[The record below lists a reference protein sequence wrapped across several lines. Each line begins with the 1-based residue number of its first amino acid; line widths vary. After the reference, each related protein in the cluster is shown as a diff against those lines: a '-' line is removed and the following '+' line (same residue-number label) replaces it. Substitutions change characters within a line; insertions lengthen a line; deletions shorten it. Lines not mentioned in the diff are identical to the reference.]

1 MNMEQPKK
9 RGLFA
14 MVMVALAVLA
24 VVCVV
29 TLKSTGLSNDSML
42 FGRRLGEEATKAE
55 NKMAFKAMKLNTK
68 YELKSE
74 QKTILRGGS
83 VTDLANAA
91 KAMKSNIYAGIKD
104 MKKVVL
110 EGLPGRN
117 RASTPVV
124 ESKVEETKAED
135 QRREMP
141 AVSVVKGA
149 YKAMKGQIK
158 TSMRTMKGLIM
169 GTSDAGKWRKNMI
182 ISFITFLTK
191 MRSVLFDVIKA
202 IEKQSNGRDRLLF
215 FDFVQFI
222 FDFSTAVLRF
232 ILDFSPT
239 YPTTTFLS
247 NPNPKTTRIVTPL
260 PDRCYFLVKARCH

>member
-1 MNMEQPKK
+1 MTFFGQKMYNRTEMETEKIFWCGGGKGKKHFLSLSSSPRHFSSLFRRPRVNFNQKMTMENQPK
-9 RGLFA
+9 RGLMA
-14 MVMVALAVLA
+14 MLLVTLAVIA
-24 VVCVV
+24 VVCVMTFSSSNSPMHV
-29 TLKSTGLSNDSML
+29 GRSLSESA
-42 FGRRLGEEATKAE
+42 ATPAE

-124 ESKVEETKAED
+124 QSKVEETKAED

-169 GTSDAGKWRKNMI
+169 GTSDAGK
-182 ISFITFLTK
+182 
-191 MRSVLFDVIKA
+191 
-202 IEKQSNGRDRLLF
+202 
-215 FDFVQFI
+215 
-222 FDFSTAVLRF
+222 
-232 ILDFSPT
+232 
-239 YPTTTFLS
+239 
-247 NPNPKTTRIVTPL
+247 
-260 PDRCYFLVKARCH
+260 

>member
-1 MNMEQPKK
+1 
-9 RGLFA
+9 

-169 GTSDAGKWRKNMI
+169 GTSDAGK
-182 ISFITFLTK
+182 
-191 MRSVLFDVIKA
+191 
-202 IEKQSNGRDRLLF
+202 
-215 FDFVQFI
+215 
-222 FDFSTAVLRF
+222 
-232 ILDFSPT
+232 
-239 YPTTTFLS
+239 
-247 NPNPKTTRIVTPL
+247 
-260 PDRCYFLVKARCH
+260 

>member
-1 MNMEQPKK
+1 MENQPK
-9 RGLFA
+9 RGLMA
-14 MVMVALAVLA
+14 MLLVTLAVIA
-24 VVCVV
+24 VVCVMTFSSSSNSSMHV
-29 TLKSTGLSNDSML
+29 GRSLSESA
-42 FGRRLGEEATKAE
+42 ATPAE

-169 GTSDAGKWRKNMI
+169 GTSDAGK
-182 ISFITFLTK
+182 
-191 MRSVLFDVIKA
+191 
-202 IEKQSNGRDRLLF
+202 
-215 FDFVQFI
+215 
-222 FDFSTAVLRF
+222 
-232 ILDFSPT
+232 
-239 YPTTTFLS
+239 
-247 NPNPKTTRIVTPL
+247 
-260 PDRCYFLVKARCH
+260 

>member
-1 MNMEQPKK
+1 MEQPKK

-14 MVMVALAVLA
+14 MILVAMAVLA

-29 TLKSTGLSNDSML
+29 TLKSTGVNDSFL
-42 FGRRLGEEATKAE
+42 FGRRLEASLEATKAE

-83 VTDLANAA
+83 LTERADAA
-91 KAMKSNIYAGIKD
+91 KAMKANIYAGIKD

-117 RASTPVV
+117 KEVTPVV
-124 ESKVEETKAED
+124 FQSSKKTEETKAED

-141 AVSVVKGA
+141 AVTVVKGA

-158 TSMRTMKGLIM
+158 TTMRTMKGYIM
-169 GTSDAGKWRKNMI
+169 ATSATGT
-182 ISFITFLTK
+182 
-191 MRSVLFDVIKA
+191 
-202 IEKQSNGRDRLLF
+202 
-215 FDFVQFI
+215 
-222 FDFSTAVLRF
+222 
-232 ILDFSPT
+232 
-239 YPTTTFLS
+239 
-247 NPNPKTTRIVTPL
+247 
-260 PDRCYFLVKARCH
+260 